1 METITSATLAF
12 PEKRSELMQVPLIR
26 PDLPSFE
33 SIEAQFR
40 EILENGKITNFSRY
54 VGEFEKNASDYLGAH
69 TATVSSGT
77 MAMVFALQALGLRK
91 GEKVILPSF
100 TFMATGQA
108 VLYAGGVPVF
118 GEISDDLTLCP
129 ADLERLLQKHND
141 VFGVIP
147 VHLYGLPART
157 GEIED
162 IVARASHEC
171 GRRLRV
177 IYDAAHAFGSR
188 RDGRKV
194 GTFGD
199 AEVFSLSVT
208 KVVVTV
214 EGGLVSSRDADLIA
228 RVKKMRNYGIE
239 SNYNASWPGM
249 NGKMSEFHAI
259 IGIENLKRLDT
270 LMSQR
275 TQRARY
281 YFDRIRRTSQFIP
294 CVWPDNVVH
303 TFKDLSVRVPV
314 RLESKRDAVI
324 AFLKDRGI
332 ETRAYFFPPL
342 HEQQF
347 FTVYAD
353 RPLPV
358 TERLSRAVITLPFF
372 TTITE
377 EQMDYVADTLAEAER
392 SLQ

>member
-1 METITSATLAF
+1 
-12 PEKRSELMQVPLIR
+12 MQVPLIR

-40 EILENGKITNFSRY
+40 EVLANGKITNFSKY
-54 VGEFEKNASDYLGAH
+54 VGEFEKNANEYLGAH

-77 MAMVFALQALGLRK
+77 MAMIFTLQALGLRK
-91 GEKVILPSF
+91 GQKVILPSF

-118 GEISDDLTLCP
+118 AEVSDDLTLCP
-129 ADLERLLQKHND
+129 ADLERLLQKHQD

-147 VHLYGLPART
+147 VHMYGLPAHT
-157 GEIED
+157 TEIQSV
-162 IVARASHEC
+162 VAAASEKL

-177 IYDAAHAFGSR
+177 VYDAAHAFGSQR
-188 RDGRKV
+188 NGRKV

-214 EGGLVSSRDADLIA
+214 EGGLVS
-228 RVKKMRNYGIE
+228 
-239 SNYNASWPGM
+239 
-249 NGKMSEFHAI
+249 
-259 IGIENLKRLDT
+259 IENLKQLNA
-270 LMSQR
+270 LMGQR
-275 TQRARY
+275 TQHARY

-294 CVWPDNVVH
+294 CAWPDNVVH

-314 RLESKRDAVI
+314 HLESKRDAVI

-342 HEQQF
+342 HEQEF
-347 FTVYAD
+347 FKAYAD
-353 RPLPV
+353 RPLPL

-377 EQMDYVADTLAEAER
+377 EQMNYVANALADAER

>member
-1 METITSATLAF
+1 
-12 PEKRSELMQVPLIR
+12 MQVPLIR

-40 EILENGKITNFSRY
+40 EVLANGKITNFSKY
-54 VGEFEKNASDYLGAH
+54 VGEFEKNANEYLGAH

-77 MAMVFALQALGLRK
+77 MAMIFTLQALGLRK
-91 GEKVILPSF
+91 GQKVILPSF

-118 GEISDDLTLCP
+118 AEVSDDLTLCP
-129 ADLERLLQKHND
+129 ADLERLLQKHQD

-147 VHLYGLPART
+147 VHMYGLPART
-157 GEIED
+157 TEIQSV
-162 IVARASHEC
+162 VAAASEKL

-177 IYDAAHAFGSR
+177 VYDAAHAFGSQR
-188 RDGRKV
+188 NGRKV

-214 EGGLVSSRDADLIA
+214 EGGLVSSRDPDLIV

-239 SNYNASWPGM
+239 SNYNACWPGM

-259 IGIENLKRLDT
+259 IGIENLKRLNV
-270 LMSQR
+270 LMLQR

-281 YFDRIRRTSQFIP
+281 YFDRIRRTSQFMP
-294 CVWPDNVVH
+294 CAWPDNVVH

-314 RLESKRDAVI
+314 HLESKRDAVI

-342 HEQQF
+342 HEQGF
-347 FTVYAD
+347 FKAYAD
-353 RPLPV
+353 RPLPL

-377 EQMDYVADTLAEAER
+377 EQMDYVADALAKAER

>member
-1 METITSATLAF
+1 MSPRESRELLEGGTMEI
-12 PEKRSELMQVPLIR
+12 PLIK
-26 PDLPSFE
+26 PDLPSFASVE
-33 SIEAQFR
+33 VQFR
-40 EILENGKITNFSRY
+40 EILANGKITNFGKY
-54 VGEFEKNASDYLGAH
+54 VGEFEKNAGECLGAH
-69 TATVSSGT
+69 TVTVSSGT
-77 MAMVFALQALGLRK
+77 MAMVFTLQALGLQK
-91 GEKVILPSF
+91 GQKVILPSF

-118 GEISDDLTLCP
+118 AEISDDLTLCP
-129 ADLERLLQKHND
+129 ADLERLLEKHED

-147 VHLYGLPART
+147 VHMYGLPAQTR
-157 GEIED
+157 EIEE
-162 IVARASHEC
+162 VVQAASEKR
-171 GRRLRV
+171 GRRICV
-177 IYDAAHAFGSR
+177 IYDAAHAFGSQ

-214 EGGLVSSRDADLIA
+214 EGGLVSSRDADLIS
-228 RVKKMRNYGIE
+228 RIKKMRNYGIE
-239 SNYNASWPGM
+239 SSYNASWPGM

-259 IGIENLKRLDT
+259 IGIENLKHLDAV
-270 LMSQR
+270 MSQR
-275 TQRARY
+275 TESARY
-281 YFDRIRRTSQFIP
+281 YFDRIRNTSQFIP
-294 CVWPDNVVH
+294 CAWPDNVVH

-314 RLESKRDAVI
+314 HMEAKRDAVI
-324 AFLKDRGI
+324 AFLKERGI

-342 HEQQF
+342 HEQEF
-347 FTVYAD
+347 FKAYAD

-377 EQMDYVADTLAEAER
+377 EQMDYVANALADAER